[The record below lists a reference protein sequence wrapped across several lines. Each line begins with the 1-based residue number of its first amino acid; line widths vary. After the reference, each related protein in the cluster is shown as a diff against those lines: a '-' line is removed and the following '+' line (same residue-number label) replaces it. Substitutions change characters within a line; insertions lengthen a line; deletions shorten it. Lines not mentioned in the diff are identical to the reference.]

1 MIYFLFS
8 FYLNNIVFNRAERP
22 IQLEDIDVFWRK
34 LNFQSCKLIDDSLD
48 VVEELDVVRQQLQSH
63 PPAQQKSLLS
73 KIKAV
78 LTPTKST
85 KKPPVVQQNTRG
97 RPTTKQVQERLDE
110 ASRIDEE
117 LRRSSFGDAN
127 TCFEGSRQS
136 KYDKPRHSSYV
147 PSQASQQSVIR
158 SQKPKASLSRSKS
171 SKKKETRDDHGFP
184 LIIGDEY
191 VGIIERFKSDIPPVF
206 HPYVSCIRDVMPDG
220 HCGFRSV
227 AVGLGMDQSSWG
239 LIRRDLVQEMDQNE
253 SIWFPIFEAWADGY
267 FYTHRQGLIWDS
279 VAGCGENHW
288 MDFPFAGLLIAQTY
302 GIGVHL
308 LTTTMGASSTYFPIL
323 SPPANQQPLFI
334 TLTHVNEN
342 HFIHVKLEGD
352 YPMPPAHG
360 LWLTHRRPHTE
371 QWEDMY
377 LPRLEWYTSIMN
389 PPPRSN
395 PSLNY
400 IDSYT
405 EE

>member
-1 MIYFLFS
+1 M
-8 FYLNNIVFNRAERP
+8 
-22 IQLEDIDVFWRK
+22 
-34 LNFQSCKLIDDSLD
+34 
-48 VVEELDVVRQQLQSH
+48 
-63 PPAQQKSLLS
+63 S

-78 LTPTKST
+78 LTPKKST

-97 RPTTKQVQERLDE
+97 RPTTKQ
-110 ASRIDEE
+110 
-117 LRRSSFGDAN
+117 
-127 TCFEGSRQS
+127 
-136 KYDKPRHSSYV
+136 
-147 PSQASQQSVIR
+147 ASQQLVIR

-171 SKKKETRDDHGFP
+171 SKKKETRDAEGFP

-191 VGIIERFKSDIPPVF
+191 VGIIKQFKYAIPPVF

-239 LIRRDLVQEMDQNE
+239 LIRRDLVQEMDQNK
-253 SIWFPIFEAWADGY
+253 SIWFPIFEACDEGY

-279 VAGCGENHW
+279 VSGCGEDHW
-288 MDFPFAGLLIAQTY
+288 MDFPLARLLIAQTY

-308 LTTTMGASSTYFPIL
+308 LTTTMGASSIFFPIL
-323 SPPANQQPLFI
+323 SPSANQQPLFI

-342 HFIHVKLEGD
+342 HFIHLKLEGD
-352 YPMPPAHG
+352 YPMPPAHR

-377 LPRLEWYTSIMN
+377 FPRLE
-389 PPPRSN
+389 
-395 PSLNY
+395 
-400 IDSYT
+400 
-405 EE
+405 

>member
-1 MIYFLFS
+1 
-8 FYLNNIVFNRAERP
+8 
-22 IQLEDIDVFWRK
+22 
-34 LNFQSCKLIDDSLD
+34 
-48 VVEELDVVRQQLQSH
+48 
-63 PPAQQKSLLS
+63 
-73 KIKAV
+73 
-78 LTPTKST
+78 
-85 KKPPVVQQNTRG
+85 
-97 RPTTKQVQERLDE
+97 
-110 ASRIDEE
+110 
-117 LRRSSFGDAN
+117 
-127 TCFEGSRQS
+127 
-136 KYDKPRHSSYV
+136 
-147 PSQASQQSVIR
+147 
-158 SQKPKASLSRSKS
+158 
-171 SKKKETRDDHGFP
+171 
-184 LIIGDEY
+184 
-191 VGIIERFKSDIPPVF
+191 
-206 HPYVSCIRDVMPDG
+206 MPDG

-239 LIRRDLVQEMDQNE
+239 RIRRDLVQEMDQNE
-253 SIWFPIFEAWADGY
+253 SIWFPIFEAWAAGY

-389 PPPRSN
+389 PRPRSN